1 MSRPKTEKK
10 WRKLQGLKSEASL
23 KVRKP
28 DFFFHVHQGVM
39 PVAADRRLVPYNS
52 MARQSSELISV
63 NTFLSLWAQSMI
75 SAQTGFNNKT

>member
-28 DFFFHVHQGVM
+28 DFFFHVHQGVI
-39 PVAADRRLVPYNS
+39 PVAAERPRVPYNS

-63 NTFLSLWAQSMI
+63 NTFLISLWAQSAI
-75 SAQTGFNNKT
+75 SARTE